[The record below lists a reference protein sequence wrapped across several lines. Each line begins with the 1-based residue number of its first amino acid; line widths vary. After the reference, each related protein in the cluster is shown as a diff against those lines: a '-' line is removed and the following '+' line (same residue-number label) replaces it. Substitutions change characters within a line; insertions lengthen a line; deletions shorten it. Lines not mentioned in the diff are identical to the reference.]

1 MMIIGII
8 DHRCAELE
16 RWVVQKVQPVCWAR
30 TEPWIRIQ
38 IRRSGSADCWNELRW
53 ALFNEFIRLL
63 SCLSDDKAVSF
74 TESLASLSFR
84 FPLSQIIIRAAS
96 MPVNW
101 LSELLRSAP
110 IPLNCGSR
118 ILQCQSLFKLK
129 MSSSLT
135 KQGCGTDA
143 NGSVAAWAVGL
154 LTRKSTCGT
163 GSQQCS
169 GRHATSE
176 WQFLRVLRKVA
187 VVDNSKV
194 LFTYK
199 EVTSHLS
206 QYILDSKD
214 RFFDDRNIKIA
225 HVERRT
231 SCESLSTYL

>member
-1 MMIIGII
+1 MTIGFGFGN
-8 DHRCAELE
+8 
-16 RWVVQKVQPVCWAR
+16 
-30 TEPWIRIQ
+30 
-38 IRRSGSADCWNELRW
+38 S
-53 ALFNEFIRLL
+53 
-63 SCLSDDKAVSF
+63 
-74 TESLASLSFR
+74 SLSESEAAIYLAAAQWEFGDFWAPR
-84 FPLSQIIIRAAS
+84 IYPPNRIAPPRQDYGTLEGFWDPSIYPPNQIALTNIFIFIFFFIIILR
-96 MPVNW
+96 PCQVVWFW
-101 LSELLRSAP
+101 LRNRP
-110 IPLNCGSR
+110 GSL
-118 ILQCQSLFKLK
+118 ILVS
-129 MSSSLT
+129 
-135 KQGCGTDA
+135 
-143 NGSVAAWAVGL
+143 
-154 LTRKSTCGT
+154 RKSTCGT

-231 SCESLSTYL
+231 SCESLSTYLFIIRDIY